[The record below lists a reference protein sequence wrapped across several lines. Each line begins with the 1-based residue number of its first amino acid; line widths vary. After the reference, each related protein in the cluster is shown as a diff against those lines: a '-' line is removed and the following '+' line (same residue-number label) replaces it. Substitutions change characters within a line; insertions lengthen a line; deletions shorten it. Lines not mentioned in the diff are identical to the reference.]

1 MLLGDADQGFL
12 STFLLWGAQ
21 GPVGLQTEKNTE
33 VSEPDL
39 LQPRALSCS
48 PQGSAG
54 LPGTGLGGTEGVDSC
69 REMPCKE
76 PGKEARNAWCGAQ
89 GHGPASQVCW
99 PFHPPAEAALQ
110 PQRKC
115 PPGPLPVPSL
125 GTADSRLSEPHHL
138 PVFCCSD
145 EPGMSASLE
154 NAWFCL
160 KKKKKKAVSVDSKM
174 S

>member
-1 MLLGDADQGFL
+1 MMLTKVSLAPSFSGV
-12 STFLLWGAQ
+12 
-21 GPVGLQTEKNTE
+21 PRGLYDCRQRR
-33 VSEPDL
+33 
-39 LQPRALSCS
+39 RALLSCS
-48 PQGSAG
+48 PPER
-54 LPGTGLGGTEGVDSC
+54 LPALGGTEGVDSC

-99 PFHPPAEAALQ
+99 PLHPPAEAALQ

-125 GTADSRLSEPHHL
+125 GTADLRLSEPHHL

-154 NAWFCL
+154 NA
-160 KKKKKKAVSVDSKM
+160 
-174 S
+174 